1 MTILD
6 PGNVISNKTGKTYST
21 IFQSLINGER
31 LHDVEVS
38 WNFDLSKAN
47 PYHDIDVLYDQRLTS
62 LRNRYDIL
70 ELSWGGGYDSS
81 YLLEVSVRNNI
92 PFDII
97 TMVGHGNIS
106 DKHSLNLELRNNYQ
120 HIEKYL
126 KNFPNTDVRF
136 IDIVELCQLAVD
148 DRAPEWE
155 TSYPTLD
162 DICGL
167 YSDTNIGRKGTE
179 SRCVITGKGWK
190 NVVYNH
196 EHKVW
201 SMYHNSDEQY
211 RRIAHSSVCELEP
224 FYQNPDIIISVCT
237 QAMKHGRD
245 RKESWCPSDT
255 WTQRNILY
263 KKNMLPIWRIPKQKE
278 TLNHFNS
285 PEADWFCKNGMP
297 VGTRSHAVYWDWI
310 AKCNDKIDPEDLG
323 GSRLPMAPVPNKIK
337 VIDFHKE

>member
-1 MTILD
+1 M
-6 PGNVISNKTGKTYST
+6 
-21 IFQSLINGER
+21 
-31 LHDVEVS
+31 HDVEVS

>member
-1 MTILD
+1 MSILG

-97 TMVGHGNIS
+97 TMVGHCNIS
-106 DKHSLNLELRNNYQ
+106 DRHSLNLELRNNYQ

-155 TSYPTLD
+155 TSYPALD

-167 YSDTNIGRKGTE
+167 YSDTKIGRKGTE

-201 SMYHNSDEQY
+201 SMYHNAGAQY
-211 RRIAHSSVCELEP
+211 TRIAHTSVCDLEP
-224 FYQNPDIIISVCT
+224 FYQCPDIILSVCMK
-237 QAMKHGRD
+237 AMDHGRD
-245 RKESWCPSDT
+245 KQEMWCPSDT
-255 WTQRNILY
+255 WMQKNVLY
-263 KKNMLPIWRIPKQKE
+263 GKDMLPIWRMPGQKE
-278 TLNHFNS
+278 TLNHFAS
-285 PEADWFCKNGMP
+285 HEADWFCKNRMP
-297 VGTRSHAVYWDWI
+297 VDIKNHAVYWNWI
-310 AKCNDKIDPEDLG
+310 AKCNDSIDPADLG
-323 GSRLPMAPVPNKIK
+323 GQPLPVGTCPDKVK
-337 VIDFHKE
+337 VIDFHK